1 MFLSYKEVVDKDAI
15 IRYLTEENKQ
25 LREHI
30 KLLEEKIA
38 RLEKNSSNS
47 SKPPLSDIVNPQPTK
62 LTKLSSASFQLK
74 NYTVEV

>member
-1 MFLSYKEVVDKDAI
+1 MQDKDAI
-15 IRYLTEENKQ
+15 IKQLAEENKQ

-47 SKPPLSDIVNPQPTK
+47 SKPPFVALSKSDREIQE
-62 LTKLSSASFQLK
+62 SFFAK
-74 NYTVEV
+74 S